1 MTTDFRLPTE
11 DRNMEHNSTF
21 PIKQN
26 ELNALRDEATSYIK
40 SVQWEQGQRAK
51 NKENNGKDES
61 ILLYLSRAQGGNGGI
76 EVTSVS
82 KTILALKKR
91 LLPGSVAIPI
101 HLNET
106 LFAVQEGLA
115 LGIWIKDSYYD
126 ASGLSSLSERKSVLD
141 NAGKREYESK
151 MHTATA
157 FMLFATAYN
166 ILHNLIPH
174 ASDDLSVMKNKFA
187 GIPEVSFISPLKGI
201 ACTLYYYD
209 KYLSHPDIVKT
220 DKDVIDFTVVY
231 FEALIDEIQ
240 LRKNSLE
247 YTETILD
254 RTYKLESRGVGTDFA
269 VSGWENVFQGAAKS
283 VEFNKIK
290 FEQIVGNRDAKHFA
304 RRLTERMLSYDF
316 AAQKNPFQ
324 ELGGFMPV
332 FMGYGIPGTGK
343 SMLIAA
349 IATRLKEHC
358 DNLDIPFLFHPMP
371 DTLISTFQGGSAEK
385 MVEWMKPLQDPTR
398 LIFAPID
405 DAENNLQERTTQ
417 GVSAG
422 VKEVIGV
429 FLRYT
434 EGAYAVNYGNS
445 SIGLFTNLPEML
457 DKAVISR
464 VQGRFKIDGARTEHD
479 FLDQDHLWWRKLDD
493 TMPDFI
499 NMQGPE
505 NYSYLQDQGLAK
517 NMGEILK
524 VSDKPSEE
532 RVLEAYDKIEKHFK
546 TNQHLFY
553 ANLYKEIQK
562 IFPFFSS
569 RDVRNIQSAISLR
582 LTDFDLEEDWF
593 ENPEI
598 YFKKDYDTKFNMLQE
613 LMRVN
618 MKGLDFSEIRRQEVV
633 RYLDN
638 VATIADTDFKR
649 KVDARIN
656 QLNIDLEAKKKF
668 DKAN

>member
-1 MTTDFRLPTE
+1 
-11 DRNMEHNSTF
+11 MEHNSTF
-21 PIKQN
+21 PIKQT
-26 ELNALRDEATSYIK
+26 ELDMLRDEATSYLK
-40 SVQWEQGQRAK
+40 SIQWEQSQRAK
-51 NKENNGKDES
+51 NRDDNGKDES
-61 ILLYLSRAQGGNGGI
+61 ILLYLSRANNGSNVV
-76 EVTSVS
+76 VTSVS

-91 LLPGSVAIPI
+91 LLPESVALPV
-101 HLNET
+101 HLNQT
-106 LFAVQEGLA
+106 LFAVQEALT

-126 ASGLSSLSERKSVLD
+126 ASGLSTLSENKSALD
-141 NAGKREYESK
+141 SSGKREYESK

-157 FMLFATAYN
+157 YMLFATAYKV
-166 ILHNLIPH
+166 LHDLEPQ
-174 ASDDLSVMKNKFA
+174 ASDDLSVMKQKFA
-187 GIPEVSFISPLKGI
+187 GIPEVSLMTPLKGI
-201 ACTLYYYD
+201 SCQLFYYD
-209 KYLSHPDIVKT
+209 KYLGHPDIIKS

-240 LRKNSLE
+240 LRKSSLE
-247 YTETILD
+247 YTETIVD
-254 RTYKLESRGVGTDFA
+254 RTYKLENSEFA
-269 VSGWENVFQGAAKS
+269 VSGWDNVFQGTAKS
-283 VEFNKIK
+283 IEFNKIQ
-290 FEQIVGNRDAKHFA
+290 FEQIVGNRDAKHFG

-316 AAQKNPFQ
+316 EAKKNPFQ

-349 IATRLKEHC
+349 IATKLKEHS

-385 MVEWMKPLQDPTR
+385 MVEWMKPMQDPSK

-405 DAENNLQERTTQ
+405 DAENNLQERTVQ

-479 FLDQDHLWWRKLDD
+479 FLDQDYIWWRKLQS
-493 TMPDFI
+493 TMPDFV
-499 NMQGPE
+499 NMDNPE
-505 NYSYLQDQGLAK
+505 VYQYLSDQGLAK
-517 NMGEILK
+517 SMGDILNT
-524 VSDKPSEE
+524 VEKPSEE
-532 RVLEAYDKIEKHFK
+532 RVHDTFDKVEKLHE
-546 TNQHLFY
+546 TDDHMFY
-553 ANLYKEIQK
+553 AALYKEIQK

-582 LTDFDLEEDWF
+582 LTDFDLEQDWF
-593 ENPEI
+593 ENPEK
-598 YFKKDYDTKFNMLQE
+598 YFKKDYETKFNMLQE
-613 LMRVN
+613 LMKGN
-618 MKGLDFSEIRRQEVV
+618 MKGLNFSDIRRQEVI

-649 KVDARIN
+649 KVDSRVN
-656 QLNIDLEAKKKF
+656 QLNIETEAREQFGKR
-668 DKAN
+668 D

>member
-1 MTTDFRLPTE
+1 
-11 DRNMEHNSTF
+11 MEHNSTF

-26 ELNALRDEATSYIK
+26 ELDMLRDEATSYLK
-40 SVQWEQGQRAK
+40 SIQWEQSQRAK
-51 NKENNGKDES
+51 NKDIDGKDES
-61 ILLYLSRAQGGNGGI
+61 ILLYLSRANNGSNVN
-76 EVTSVS
+76 VTSVS

-91 LLPGSVAIPI
+91 LLPESVALPI
-101 HLNET
+101 YLNQT
-106 LFAVQEGLA
+106 LFAVQEGLT

-126 ASGLSSLSERKSVLD
+126 ASGLSSLSENKSALD
-141 NAGKREYESK
+141 SSGKREYESK

-157 FMLFATAYN
+157 FMLFASAYK
-166 ILHNLIPH
+166 ILHDLKPH
-174 ASDDLSVMKNKFA
+174 ASDDLSVMKQKFA
-187 GIPEVSFISPLKGI
+187 GIPEVSLFSPLKGI
-201 ACTLYYYD
+201 SCQLFYYD
-209 KYLSHPDIVKT
+209 KYLGHPEIIKS

-240 LRKNSLE
+240 LRKSNLE
-247 YTETILD
+247 YTESITD
-254 RTYKLESRGVGTDFA
+254 RTYKLEKSDFA
-269 VSGWENVFQGAAKS
+269 VSGWENVFSGTAVS
-283 VEFNKIK
+283 VEFNKIQ
-290 FEQIVGNRDAKHFA
+290 FEQIVGNKDAKHFA
-304 RRLTERMLSYDF
+304 RRLTERILSYDF
-316 AAQKNPFQ
+316 EAKKNPFQ

-349 IATRLKEHC
+349 IATRLKAHSE
-358 DNLDIPFLFHPMP
+358 NLDIPFLFHPMP

-405 DAENNLQERTTQ
+405 DAENNLQERTAQ

-464 VQGRFKIDGARTEHD
+464 VQGRFKIDGARNEKD
-479 FLDQDHLWWRKLDD
+479 FVDQDYLWWRKLED

-499 NMQGPE
+499 NMSNPKD
-505 NYSYLQDQGLAK
+505 YKYLDAQQVAK
-517 NMGEILK
+517 NLGEILDK
-524 VSDKPSEE
+524 VDKPTEE
-532 RVLEAYDKIEKHFK
+532 RVFDTFDKVEKTYKDNEHM
-546 TNQHLFY
+546 FY
-553 ANLYKEIQK
+553 AHLYTEIQK

-569 RDVRNIQSAISLR
+569 RDVRNIQKAVSLR
-582 LTDFDLEEDWF
+582 LTDFDLETDWF
-593 ENPEI
+593 ENPET
-598 YFKKDYDTKFNMLQE
+598 YFKQDYDTKFGMLQE
-613 LMRVN
+613 LMRAN
-618 MKGLDFSEIRRQEVV
+618 MKGLDFSDIRRQEVV

-649 KVDARIN
+649 KVDARIS
-656 QLNIDLEAKKKF
+656 QLNIETEAREQFGKL
-668 DKAN
+668 D

>member
-1 MTTDFRLPTE
+1 MQ
-11 DRNMEHNSTF
+11 HNSTF

-26 ELNALRDEATSYIK
+26 ELNMLRDEATSYLK
-40 SVQWEQGQRAK
+40 SIQWEQSQRAK
-51 NKENNGKDES
+51 NRDNDGKDES
-61 ILLYLSRAQGGNGGI
+61 ILLYLSRANNGSNVS
-76 EVTSVS
+76 VTSVS
-82 KTILALKKR
+82 KTILSLKKK
-91 LLPGSVAIPI
+91 LLPESVAIPLF
-101 HLNET
+101 LNQT
-106 LFAVQEGLA
+106 LYAVQEGIT
-115 LGIWIKDSYYD
+115 LGIWVKDSYYD
-126 ASGLSSLSERKSVLD
+126 ASGLSTLAENKSALD
-141 NAGKREYESK
+141 NSGKREYESK
-151 MHTATA
+151 MLTATA
-157 FMLFATAYN
+157 FMLFATAYK
-166 ILHNLIPH
+166 ILHDLKPH
-174 ASDDLSVMKNKFA
+174 ASDDLSVMKQKFA
-187 GIPEVSFISPLKGI
+187 GIPEVSFLSPLKGI
-201 ACTLYYYD
+201 SCQLFYYD
-209 KYLSHPDIVKT
+209 KYLGHPDIIKT

-240 LRKNSLE
+240 LRKSTLE
-247 YTETILD
+247 YTDTIED
-254 RTYKLESRGVGTDFA
+254 RSFKLENSDFTID
-269 VSGWENVFQGAAKS
+269 GWNNVFAGTAVS
-283 VEFNKIK
+283 VEFNKIQ
-290 FEQIVGNRDAKHFA
+290 FEQIVGNKDAKHFA
-304 RRLTERMLSYDF
+304 RRLTERLLSYDF
-316 AAQKNPFQ
+316 EAKKNPFQ

-349 IATRLKEHC
+349 IATRLKEHSE
-358 DNLDIPFLFHPMP
+358 NLNIPFLFHPMP

-464 VQGRFKIDGARTEHD
+464 VQGRFKIDGARNEKD
-479 FLDQDHLWWRKLDD
+479 FVDQDYLWWKKLED

-499 NMQGPE
+499 NMSSPE
-505 NYSYLQDQGLAK
+505 DYKYLDAQKVAK
-517 NMGEILK
+517 NLGEILEK
-524 VSDKPSEE
+524 IDKPTEE
-532 RVLEAYDKIEKHFK
+532 RVLDTFDKVSSKYKDNEHM
-546 TNQHLFY
+546 FY
-553 ANLYKEIQK
+553 AHLYTEIQK

-569 RDVRNIQSAISLR
+569 RDVRNIQKAVSLR
-582 LTDFDLEEDWF
+582 LTDFDLEDDWF
-593 ENPEI
+593 NNPDV
-598 YFKKDYDTKFNMLQE
+598 YFKKDYETKFGMLQE
-613 LMRVN
+613 LMRAN
-618 MKGLDFSEIRRQEVV
+618 MKGLDFSDIRRQEVV

-656 QLNIDLEAKKKF
+656 QLNIETEARERFGKI
-668 DKAN
+668 N

>member
-1 MTTDFRLPTE
+1 
-11 DRNMEHNSTF
+11 MEHNSTF
-21 PIKQN
+21 PIKQT
-26 ELNALRDEATSYIK
+26 ELDMLRDEATSYLK
-40 SVQWEQGQRAK
+40 SIQWEQGARAK
-51 NKENNGKDES
+51 NRDKDAKDDS
-61 ILLYLSRAQGGNGGI
+61 ILLYLSRANNGSSTEI
-76 EVTSVS
+76 TSVS

-91 LLPGSVAIPI
+91 LLPDSVAIPVL
-101 HLNET
+101 LNQT
-106 LFAVQEGLA
+106 LFAVQEGITM
-115 LGIWIKDSYYD
+115 GIWVKDSYYD
-126 ASGLSSLSERKSVLD
+126 ASGLSSLSENKSALD
-141 NAGKREYESK
+141 ANGKREFESK

-157 FMLFATAYN
+157 FMLFSKAYK
-166 ILHNLIPH
+166 ILHDLKPH
-174 ASDDLSVMKNKFA
+174 ASDDLSVMKQKFA
-187 GIPEVSFISPLKGI
+187 GIPEVSLLSPIKGVS
-201 ACTLYYYD
+201 CSLFYYD
-209 KYLSHPDIVKT
+209 KYLGHPDIIKS

-240 LRKNSLE
+240 LRKSSLE
-247 YTETILD
+247 YTETIED
-254 RTYKLESRGVGTDFA
+254 RTYKLENSEFA
-269 VSGWENVFQGAAKS
+269 ISGWSNVFSGTAKS

-304 RRLTERMLSYDF
+304 RRLTERLLSYDF
-316 AAQKNPFQ
+316 TEKKNPFQ

-349 IATRLKEHC
+349 IATRLKEYC
-358 DNLDIPFLFHPMP
+358 DELDMPFLFHPMP

-385 MVEWMKPLQDPTR
+385 MVEWMKPLQDPSK

-405 DAENNLQERTTQ
+405 DAENNLQERTVQ

-464 VQGRFKIDGARTEHD
+464 VQGRFKIDGARSEHD
-479 FLDQDHLWWRKLDD
+479 FLDQDYLWWRKLDE
-493 TMPDFI
+493 TLPDFV
-499 NMQGPE
+499 NMQGPKDYE
-505 NYSYLQDQGLAK
+505 YLQNQGLAK
-517 NMGEILK
+517 NMGEIL
-524 VSDKPSEE
+524 SSIEKPSEE
-532 RVLEAYDKIEKHFK
+532 RVHEIYDKIEKQYKSNEHS
-546 TNQHLFY
+546 FY
-553 ANLYKEIQK
+553 ANLYKAMQK
-562 IFPFFSS
+562 EFPFFSS

-582 LTDFDLEEDWF
+582 LTDFDLEDDWF
-593 ENPEI
+593 DKPEI
-598 YFKKDYDTKFNMLQE
+598 YFKQEYDTKFNMLQE
-613 LMRVN
+613 LMRSN

-649 KVDARIN
+649 KVDARVN
-656 QLNIDLEAKKKF
+656 QMNIEMEARKTF
-668 DKAN
+668 DNA

>member
-1 MTTDFRLPTE
+1 MLTE
-11 DRNMEHNSTF
+11 DLKIMEHNSTF

-26 ELNALRDEATSYIK
+26 ELNMLRDEASGYLK
-40 SVQWEQGQRAK
+40 SIQWEQGARAK
-51 NKENNGKDES
+51 NKDKDAKDES
-61 ILLYLSRAQGGNGGI
+61 ILLYLSRANNGSGATEI
-76 EVTSVS
+76 TSVS

-91 LLPGSVAIPI
+91 LLPDSIAIPV
-101 HLNET
+101 HLNQT
-106 LFAVQEGLA
+106 LYAVQEAIA
-115 LGIWIKDSYYD
+115 LGIWVKDSYYD
-126 ASGLSSLSERKSVLD
+126 ASGLSGLHERRSALD
-141 NAGKREYESK
+141 SNGKREYESK

-157 FMLFATAYN
+157 FMLFSMAYN
-166 ILHNLIPH
+166 VLHNLKPH
-174 ASDDLSVMKNKFA
+174 ASDDLSVMKQKFA
-187 GIPEVSFISPLKGI
+187 GLPEVSFMTPLKGI
-201 ACTLYYYD
+201 ACSLFYYD
-209 KYLSHPDIVKT
+209 KYLGHPEIIKT

-231 FEALIDEIQ
+231 FEALINEIQ
-240 LRKNSLE
+240 LRKSSLE
-247 YTETILD
+247 YTETIVD
-254 RTYKLESRGVGTDFA
+254 RTYKLENSDFA
-269 VSGWENVFQGAAKS
+269 ISGWDNVFAGTAKS
-283 VEFNKIK
+283 VEFNKIQ

-316 AAQKNPFQ
+316 EAKKNPFQ

-385 MVEWMKPLQDPTR
+385 MVEWMKPMQDPSK

-405 DAENNLQERTTQ
+405 DAENNLQERTAQ

-479 FLDQDHLWWRKLDD
+479 FLDQDHLWWRKLEK
-493 TMPDFI
+493 TMPEFI
-499 NMQGPE
+499 NMKSPSDYQ
-505 NYSYLQDQGLAK
+505 YLKAQGLAK
-517 NMGEILK
+517 NMGDILNNIE
-524 VSDKPSEE
+524 KPTEA
-532 RVLEAYDKIEKHFK
+532 RVLEAYHKAEKLNKVNEHEF
-546 TNQHLFY
+546 F
-553 ANLYKEIQK
+553 ANLYLEIQK

-582 LTDFDLEEDWF
+582 LTDFDLEQDWF
-593 ENPEI
+593 DNPEI
-598 YFKKDYDTKFNMLQE
+598 YFKKDYNTKLNMLQE
-613 LMRVN
+613 LMKQN
-618 MKGLDFSEIRRQEVV
+618 MKGLNFSEIRRQEVV

-656 QLNIDLEAKKKF
+656 QLNIET
-668 DKAN
+668 KAREQFGK

>member
-1 MTTDFRLPTE
+1 
-11 DRNMEHNSTF
+11 MEHNSTF

-26 ELNALRDEATSYIK
+26 ELDMLRDEASGYLK
-40 SVQWEQGQRAK
+40 SIQWEQSQRAK
-51 NKENNGKDES
+51 NKDKEAKDDS
-61 ILLYLSRAQGGNGGI
+61 ILLYLSRANSGSNVEI
-76 EVTSVS
+76 TSVS

-91 LLPGSVAIPI
+91 LLPDSIAIPVY
-101 HLNET
+101 LNQT
-106 LFAVQEGLA
+106 LYAVQEGLT
-115 LGIWIKDSYYD
+115 LGIWTKDSYYD
-126 ASGLSSLSERKSVLD
+126 SSGLSALNQRKSALD
-141 NAGKREYESK
+141 SSGKREYESK
-151 MHTATA
+151 LHTATA
-157 FMLFATAYN
+157 FQIFAVAYK
-166 ILHNLIPH
+166 ILHDLKPH
-174 ASDDLSVMKNKFA
+174 ASDDLSVMKQKFA
-187 GIPEVSFISPLKGI
+187 GIPEVSFMSPLKGI
-201 ACTLYYYD
+201 ACTLFYYD
-209 KYLSHPDIVKT
+209 KYLGHPEIVKS

-240 LRKNSLE
+240 LRKSSLE
-247 YTETILD
+247 YTETIED
-254 RTYKLESRGVGTDFA
+254 RSYKLENSEFA
-269 VSGWENVFQGAAKS
+269 ISGWNNVFSGTAKS
-283 VEFNKIK
+283 IEFNKIQ
-290 FEQIVGNRDAKHFA
+290 FEQIVGNKDAKHFA

-316 AAQKNPFQ
+316 TAKKNPFQ

-349 IATRLKEHC
+349 IATRLKEHS

-385 MVEWMKPLQDPTR
+385 MVEWMKPMQDPTK

-405 DAENNLQERTTQ
+405 DAENNLQERTAQ

-479 FLDQDHLWWRKLDD
+479 FLDQDYIWWKKFEK
-493 TMPDFI
+493 TMPDFV
-499 NMQGPE
+499 NMQNPS
-505 NYSYLQDQGLAK
+505 NYEFLKDQGLAK
-517 NMGEILK
+517 SMGDILSS
-524 VSDKPSEE
+524 VEKPSEE
-532 RVLEAYDKIEKHFK
+532 RVLEAYDKAEKNHRS
-546 TNQHLFY
+546 NEHLFF
-553 ANLYKEIQK
+553 AILYKEIQK

-582 LTDFDLEEDWF
+582 LTDFDLEQDWF
-593 ENPEI
+593 ENPET
-598 YFKKDYDTKFNMLQE
+598 YFKKDYQTKFNMLQE
-613 LMRVN
+613 LMKGN
-618 MKGLDFSEIRRQEVV
+618 MKGLNFSEIRRQEVV

-649 KVDARIN
+649 KVDARVN
-656 QLNIDLEAKKKF
+656 QLNIDLEARKTF
-668 DKAN
+668 GNE

>member
-1 MTTDFRLPTE
+1 
-11 DRNMEHNSTF
+11 MEHNSTF
-21 PIKQN
+21 PIKKS
-26 ELNALRDEATSYIK
+26 ELDVLRDEASSYLK
-40 SVQWEQGQRAK
+40 SISWEQGARAK
-51 NKENNGKDES
+51 NKDKDAKDES
-61 ILLYLSRAQGGNGGI
+61 ILLYLSKANNGSSASI
-76 EVTSVS
+76 TSVS

-91 LLPGSVAIPI
+91 LLPDSVAIPI
-101 HLNET
+101 LLNQT
-106 LFAVQEGLA
+106 LYAVQEGLT

-126 ASGLSSLSERKSVLD
+126 ASGLSGLNERKSALD
-141 NAGKREYESK
+141 NDGRREYESK
-151 MHTATA
+151 MQTASA
-157 FMLFATAYN
+157 FMLFATAYK
-166 ILHNLIPH
+166 ILHLLKPH
-174 ASDDLSVMKNKFA
+174 ASDDLSVMKQKFA
-187 GIPEVSFISPLKGI
+187 GIPEVSLLSPLKSVSC
-201 ACTLYYYD
+201 ALFYYD
-209 KYLSHPDIVKT
+209 KYLAHPDIVKS
-220 DKDVIDFTVVY
+220 DKDVADFTVVY
-231 FEALIDEIQ
+231 FEALLAEIS
-240 LRKNSLE
+240 LRRSSLE
-247 YTETILD
+247 YTETIVD
-254 RTYKLESRGVGTDFA
+254 RTYKLENSDFA
-269 VSGWENVFQGAAKS
+269 ISGWENTFQGTAKS
-283 VEFNKIK
+283 VEFNKIQ

-316 AAQKNPFQ
+316 EAKKNPFQ

-385 MVEWMKPLQDPTR
+385 MVDWMKPMQDPSK

-405 DAENNLQERTTQ
+405 DAENNLQERTAQ

-464 VQGRFKIDGARTEHD
+464 VQGRFKIDGARSEHD
-479 FLDQDHLWWRKLDD
+479 FLDQDHLWWSKLDK
-493 TMPDFI
+493 TMPEFV
-499 NMQGPE
+499 NMQGPAD
-505 NYSYLQDQGLAK
+505 YKYLQDQGLAT
-517 NMGEILK
+517 NMGEILN
-524 VSDKPSEE
+524 VSDKPTEL
-532 RVLEAYDKIEKHFK
+532 RVFEAYDKAESQHK
-546 TNQHLFY
+546 TNSHQFY
-553 ANLYKEIQK
+553 ATLYKEIQK

-569 RDVRNIQSAISLR
+569 RDVRNIQSAVSLR
-582 LTDFDLEEDWF
+582 LTDFDLEQSWF
-593 ENPEI
+593 ENPET
-598 YFKKDYDTKFNMLQE
+598 YFKKDYTTKFNMLQE
-613 LMRVN
+613 LMKSN
-618 MKGLDFSEIRRQEVV
+618 MKGLNFSEIRRQEVV

-656 QLNIDLEAKKKF
+656 QLNIETKARDLF
-668 DKAN
+668 SNGQ

>member
-1 MTTDFRLPTE
+1 
-11 DRNMEHNSTF
+11 MEHNSTF
-21 PIKQN
+21 PIKQT
-26 ELNALRDEATSYIK
+26 ELDMLRDEATSYLK
-40 SVQWEQGQRAK
+40 SIQWEQGARAK
-51 NKENNGKDES
+51 NRDKDAKDDS
-61 ILLYLSRAQGGNGGI
+61 ILLYLSRANNGSNAAEI
-76 EVTSVS
+76 TSVS
-82 KTILALKKR
+82 KTILELKRR
-91 LLPGSVAIPI
+91 LLPDSVAIPI
-101 HLNET
+101 YLNQT
-106 LFAVQEGLA
+106 LYAVQEGIT
-115 LGIWIKDSYYD
+115 LGIWVKDSYYD
-126 ASGLSSLSERKSVLD
+126 ASGLSNLAENKSALD
-141 NAGKREYESK
+141 SSGKREFESK

-157 FMLFATAYN
+157 FMLFSTAYK
-166 ILHNLIPH
+166 ILHDLKPY
-174 ASDDLSVMKNKFA
+174 ASDDLSVMKQKFA
-187 GIPEVSFISPLKGI
+187 GIPEVSLLTPIKGI
-201 ACTLYYYD
+201 SCSLFYYD
-209 KYLSHPDIVKT
+209 KYLGHPDIIKS
-220 DKDVIDFTVVY
+220 DKDVINFTVVY

-240 LRKNSLE
+240 LRKSSLE
-247 YTETILD
+247 YTETIED
-254 RTYKLESRGVGTDFA
+254 RTYKLENSEFA
-269 VSGWENVFQGAAKS
+269 VSGWNNVFAGTAKS

-304 RRLTERMLSYDF
+304 CRLTERLLSYDF
-316 AAQKNPFQ
+316 TAKKNPFQ

-358 DNLDIPFLFHPMP
+358 DELDIPFLFHPMP

-385 MVEWMKPLQDPTR
+385 MVEWMKPLQDPSK

-405 DAENNLQERTTQ
+405 DAENNLQERTAQ

-479 FLDQDHLWWRKLDD
+479 FLDQDYLWWRKLDD
-493 TMPDFI
+493 TLPDFV
-499 NMQGPE
+499 NMQNP
-505 NYSYLQDQGLAK
+505 NDYKYLQDQGLAR
-517 NMGEILK
+517 NMGEILSSVK
-524 VSDKPSEE
+524 KPSEE
-532 RVLEAYDKIEKHFK
+532 RVHDIYEDVEKRFK

-553 ANLYKEIQK
+553 ANLYKEMQK
-562 IFPFFSS
+562 EFPFFSS
-569 RDVRNIQSAISLR
+569 RDVRNIQSAVSLR
-582 LTDFDLEEDWF
+582 LTDFDLEDDWF
-593 ENPEI
+593 NNPEI
-598 YFKKDYDTKFNMLQE
+598 YFKQDYETKFNMLQE
-613 LMRVN
+613 LMRAN

-649 KVDARIN
+649 KVDARVN
-656 QLNIDLEAKKKF
+656 QLNVEMEARKTF
-668 DKAN
+668 EDD

>member
-1 MTTDFRLPTE
+1 
-11 DRNMEHNSTF
+11 MEHNSTF

-26 ELNALRDEATSYIK
+26 ELDMLRDEATSYLRSI
-40 SVQWEQGQRAK
+40 QWEQGQRAK
-51 NKENNGKDES
+51 NRDKDVKDES
-61 ILLYLSRAQGGNGGI
+61 ILLYLSKAKGNAAS

-82 KTILALKKR
+82 KTILELKKR
-91 LLPGSVAIPI
+91 LLPESIAIPI
-101 HLNET
+101 LLNQT
-106 LFAVQEGLA
+106 LFAVQEGIT

-126 ASGLSSLSERKSVLD
+126 ASGLSTLNENKSALD
-141 NAGKREYESK
+141 TSGKREFESK
-151 MHTATA
+151 LQTATA
-157 FMLFATAYN
+157 FMLFATAYK
-166 ILHNLIPH
+166 IVHDLKTL

-187 GIPEVSFISPLKGI
+187 GLPEVSLMSPLKGI
-201 ACTLYYYD
+201 SCTLYYYD
-209 KYLSHPDIVKT
+209 KYLSHPEMIQS

-231 FEALIDEIQ
+231 FEALIAEIQ
-240 LRKNSLE
+240 MRKNSLE
-247 YTETILD
+247 YTETIVD
-254 RTYKLESRGVGTDFA
+254 RTYKLEKSDFSI
-269 VSGWENVFQGAAKS
+269 SGWDNVFQGAARS

-304 RRLTERMLSYDF
+304 RRLTERLLSYDF
-316 AAQKNPFQ
+316 TAKKNPFQ

-349 IATRLKEHC
+349 IATKLKEHS
-358 DNLDIPFLFHPMP
+358 DAMDIPFLFHPMP

-385 MVEWMKPLQDPTR
+385 MVDWMKPLQDPSK

-405 DAENNLQERTTQ
+405 DAENNLQERTAQ

-479 FLDQDHLWWRKLDD
+479 FLDQDHLWWRKFDE
-493 TMPDFI
+493 TIPNFV
-499 NMQGPE
+499 NMQNPD
-505 NYSYLQDQGLAK
+505 NYQYLQDQGLAN

-524 VSDKPSEE
+524 VSDTPSEE
-532 RVLEAYDKIEKHFK
+532 RVLEVYEKVASKH
-546 TNQHLFY
+546 QASEHLFY
-553 ANLYKEIQK
+553 ADLYLEIQK

-582 LTDFDLEEDWF
+582 LTDFDLEASWF

-598 YFKKDYDTKFNMLQE
+598 YFKKDYETKFHMLQE
-613 LMRVN
+613 LMRAN
-618 MKGLDFSEIRRQEVV
+618 MKGLDFSEVRRQEVV

-649 KVDARIN
+649 KVESRVN
-656 QLNIDLEAKKKF
+656 QMAIDLEAREQFQKSGL
-668 DKAN
+668 

>member
-1 MTTDFRLPTE
+1 MQQ
-11 DRNMEHNSTF
+11 NSTF

-26 ELNALRDEATSYIK
+26 DLDMLRDEATSYLK
-40 SVQWEQGQRAK
+40 SIQWEQGQRAK
-51 NKENNGKDES
+51 NKDKDAKDDS
-61 ILLYLSRAQGGNGGI
+61 ILLYLSRANNGSNMG
-76 EVTSVS
+76 ETTSVS
-82 KTILALKKR
+82 KTILELKKR
-91 LLPGSVAIPI
+91 LLPDSIAIPVL
-101 HLNET
+101 LNQT
-106 LFAVQEGLA
+106 LYAVQEGLT

-126 ASGLSSLSERKSVLD
+126 ASGLSSLNERKASLD
-141 NAGKREYESK
+141 SMGKREYESK

-157 FMLFATAYN
+157 FMLFSAAYN
-166 ILHNLIPH
+166 ILHNLKPY
-174 ASDDLSVMKNKFA
+174 ASDDLSVMKQKFA
-187 GIPEVSFISPLKGI
+187 GIPEVSLLSPLKGV
-201 ACTLYYYD
+201 ACTLFYYD
-209 KYLSHPDIVKT
+209 KYLGHPEIIKS
-220 DKDVIDFTVVY
+220 DKDVADFTVVF

-240 LRKNSLE
+240 MRKSTLE
-247 YTETILD
+247 YQETIVD
-254 RTYKLESRGVGTDFA
+254 RTYKLEHTEFA
-269 VSGWENVFQGAAKS
+269 ISGWNNVFAGAAKS

-290 FEQIVGNRDAKHFA
+290 FEQIVGNKDAKHFA

-316 AAQKNPFQ
+316 TAKKNPFQ

-349 IATRLKEHC
+349 IATKLKEHC
-358 DNLDIPFLFHPMP
+358 DHLEIPFLFHPMP

-385 MVEWMKPLQDPTR
+385 MVEWMKPMQDPSK

-405 DAENNLQERTTQ
+405 DAENNLQERTAQ

-479 FLDQDHLWWRKLDD
+479 FLDQDHLWWRKLQN
-493 TMPDFI
+493 TMPDFV
-499 NMQGPE
+499 NMKDP
-505 NYSYLQDQGLAK
+505 NHYNYLQDQGLAK
-517 NMGEILK
+517 NMGEILSA
-524 VSDKPSEE
+524 VDKPSEE
-532 RVLEAYDKIEKHFK
+532 RVHAVYDQVEKQFQTDEH
-546 TNQHLFY
+546 QFY
-553 ANLYKEIQK
+553 AHLYKEIQK
-562 IFPFFSS
+562 VFPFFSS

-582 LTDFDLEEDWF
+582 LTDFDLEPSWF
-593 ENPEI
+593 DNPEI
-598 YFKKDYDTKFNMLQE
+598 YFKQTYEIKFNMLQE
-613 LMRVN
+613 LMRAN

-649 KVDARIN
+649 QVDSRVN
-656 QLNIDLEAKKKF
+656 QLHIELEARKKF
-668 DKAN
+668 EK

>member
-1 MTTDFRLPTE
+1 
-11 DRNMEHNSTF
+11 MEHNSTF

-26 ELNALRDEATSYIK
+26 EIDMLREEATSYIK
-40 SVQWEQGQRAK
+40 NITWEQGQRAR
-51 NKENNGKDES
+51 NKDNDKEDS
-61 ILLYLSRAQGGNGGI
+61 ILLYLSRAKGANGNTD
-76 EVTSVS
+76 VVSVS
-82 KTILALKKR
+82 KTILSLKKR
-91 LLPGSVAIPI
+91 LLPESVALPI
-101 HLNET
+101 LLNQT
-106 LFAVQEGLA
+106 LYAVQEGLA

-126 ASGLSSLSERKSVLD
+126 ASGLSSLSERKSALD
-141 NAGKREYESK
+141 NSGKREYESK
-151 MHTATA
+151 MQTASA
-157 FMLFATAYN
+157 FMLFSTAYK
-166 ILHNLIPH
+166 ILHDLKPV

-187 GIPEVSFISPLKGI
+187 GIPEVSIMSPLKSFSC
-201 ACTLYYYD
+201 ALFYYD
-209 KYLSHPDIVKT
+209 KYLSHPEMIKS
-220 DKDVIDFTVVY
+220 DKDVVDFTVVY

-240 LRKNSLE
+240 LRKSTLE
-247 YTETILD
+247 YTETITD
-254 RTYKLESRGVGTDFA
+254 RTYKLENSDFA
-269 VSGWENVFQGAAKS
+269 VSGWNNVFAGVAKS
-283 VEFNKIK
+283 IEFNQIQ

-316 AAQKNPFQ
+316 TEKKNPFQ

-349 IATRLKEHC
+349 IATRLKKHC
-358 DNLDIPFLFHPMP
+358 TELDIPFLFHPMP

-405 DAENNLQERTTQ
+405 DAENNLQERTAQ

-464 VQGRFKIDGARTEHD
+464 VQGRFKIDGARTDHD
-479 FLDQDHLWWRKLDD
+479 FLDQDHLWWRKLEK
-493 TMPDFI
+493 TMPGFV
-499 NMQGPE
+499 NMDDPE
-505 NYSYLQDQGLAK
+505 GYNYLDDQGLAK
-517 NMGEILK
+517 NMGEILNA
-524 VSDKPSEE
+524 VEKPTEE
-532 RVLEAYDKIEKHFK
+532 RVLEAFDKNEKLHEDDD
-546 TNQHLFY
+546 HMFY
-553 ANLYKEIQK
+553 AHLYKEIQK

-582 LTDFDLEEDWF
+582 LTDFDLEPDWF
-593 ENPEI
+593 EYPEK

-613 LMRVN
+613 LMKAN
-618 MKGLDFSEIRRQEVV
+618 MKGLNFSDIRKQEVI

-649 KVDARIN
+649 KVDKRVN
-656 QLNIDLEAKKKF
+656 ELNIELEARDQF
-668 DKAN
+668 DKLNND

>member
-1 MTTDFRLPTE
+1 
-11 DRNMEHNSTF
+11 MEHNSTF
-21 PIKQN
+21 PIKLT
-26 ELNALRDEATSYIK
+26 ELDMLRDEASSYLK
-40 SVQWEQGQRAK
+40 SIQWEQGARAK
-51 NKENNGKDES
+51 NRDKDANDES
-61 ILLYLSRAQGGNGGI
+61 ILLYLSRANNGSSASI
-76 EVTSVS
+76 TSVS

-91 LLPGSVAIPI
+91 LLPDSVALPI
-101 HLNET
+101 YLNQT
-106 LFAVQEGLA
+106 LYAVQEGIN

-126 ASGLSSLSERKSVLD
+126 ASGLSSLSENKSALD
-141 NAGKREYESK
+141 NNGKREFESK
-151 MHTATA
+151 LHTATA
-157 FMLFATAYN
+157 FMLFATAYK
-166 ILHNLIPH
+166 ILNDLKPY
-174 ASDDLSVMKNKFA
+174 ASDDLSVMKQKFA
-187 GIPEVSFISPLKGI
+187 GIPELSLMSPLKGI
-201 ACTLYYYD
+201 SCSLFYFD
-209 KYLSHPDIVKT
+209 KYLDHPEIIKS
-220 DKDVIDFTVVY
+220 DKDVVDFTVVY

-240 LRKNSLE
+240 LRKSSLE
-247 YTETILD
+247 YTETIED
-254 RTYKLESRGVGTDFA
+254 RTYKLEKSDFA
-269 VSGWENVFQGAAKS
+269 ISGWNNVFQGTAKS
-283 VEFNKIK
+283 IEFNKIK

-316 AAQKNPFQ
+316 AVKRNPFQ

-358 DNLDIPFLFHPMP
+358 DTLDIPFLFHPMP

-385 MVEWMKPLQDPTR
+385 MVEWMKPMQDPTK

-405 DAENNLQERTTQ
+405 DAENNLQERTNQ

-464 VQGRFKIDGARTEHD
+464 VQGRFKIDGARTEND
-479 FLDQDHLWWRKLDD
+479 FLDQDHIWWRKLDD
-493 TMPDFI
+493 TMPDFV

-505 NYSYLQDQGLAK
+505 NYAYLQDQGLAK
-517 NMGEILK
+517 NMGDILSN
-524 VSDKPSEE
+524 VDKPTEA
-532 RVLEAYDKIEKHFK
+532 RVHEVYDRVEKQFK

-553 ANLYKEIQK
+553 ANLYKEMQAV
-562 IFPFFSS
+562 FPFFSS

-598 YFKKDYDTKFNMLQE
+598 YFKQDYDTKFNMLQE
-613 LMRVN
+613 LMRGN

-649 KVDARIN
+649 KVDERVNQINIETKARN
-656 QLNIDLEAKKKF
+656 TFENER
-668 DKAN
+668 

>member
-1 MTTDFRLPTE
+1 MQ
-11 DRNMEHNSTF
+11 HNSTF
-21 PIKQN
+21 PIKQT
-26 ELNALRDEATSYIK
+26 ELDMLRDEATSYLK

-51 NKENNGKDES
+51 NKDKDAKDDS
-61 ILLYLSRAQGGNGGI
+61 ILLYLSRANNGSNVD
-76 EVTSVS
+76 VTSVS

-91 LLPGSVAIPI
+91 LLPESVAIPL
-101 HLNET
+101 HLNQT
-106 LFAVQEGLA
+106 LYAVQEGIT
-115 LGIWIKDSYYD
+115 LGIWIKDAYYD
-126 ASGLSSLSERKSVLD
+126 ASGLSSLNERKSTLD
-141 NAGKREYESK
+141 NSGKREYESK
-151 MHTATA
+151 MQTATA

-166 ILHNLIPH
+166 ILHNLKTV
-174 ASDDLSVMKNKFA
+174 ASDDLSVMKQKFA
-187 GIPEVSFISPLKGI
+187 GLPEVSIMSPLKGI
-201 ACTLYYYD
+201 SCCLYYYD
-209 KYLSHPDIVKT
+209 KYLSHPDIVKS
-220 DKDVIDFTVVY
+220 DQDVVDFTVVY

-240 LRKNSLE
+240 MRKSTLE
-247 YTETILD
+247 YTETIVD
-254 RTYKLESRGVGTDFA
+254 RTYKLEKSEFA
-269 VSGWENVFQGAAKS
+269 ISGWDNVFAGAAKS
-283 VEFNKIK
+283 IEFNKIQ

-316 AAQKNPFQ
+316 TAKKNPFQ

-358 DNLDIPFLFHPMP
+358 DNLEIPFLFHPMP

-385 MVEWMKPLQDPTR
+385 MVEWMKPLQDPSK

-405 DAENNLQERTTQ
+405 DAENNLQERTAQ

-479 FLDQDHLWWRKLDD
+479 FLDQDHLWWRKLQD
-493 TMPDFI
+493 TMPDFV
-499 NMQGPE
+499 NMQNPE

-517 NMGEILK
+517 NMGDILNT
-524 VSDKPSEE
+524 VDKPTEE
-532 RVLEAYDKIEKHFK
+532 RVHDAYDKVEKHFK
-546 TNQHLFY
+546 TSEHLFY
-553 ANLYKEIQK
+553 ANLYQEIQK

-569 RDVRNIQSAISLR
+569 RDVRNIQSAVSLR
-582 LTDFDLEEDWF
+582 LTDFDLEEEWF
-593 ENPEI
+593 SNPEF

-613 LMRVN
+613 LMRAN
-618 MKGLDFSEIRRQEVV
+618 MKDLDFSEIRRQEVV

-649 KVDARIN
+649 KVDARVS
-656 QLNIDLEAKKKF
+656 QLNIDLEAREQFGKI
-668 DKAN
+668 

>member
-1 MTTDFRLPTE
+1 
-11 DRNMEHNSTF
+11 MEHNSTF
-21 PIKQN
+21 PIKTT
-26 ELNALRDEATSYIK
+26 ELDMLRDEASSYLK

-51 NKENNGKDES
+51 TMDKEAKDES
-61 ILLYLSRAQGGNGGI
+61 ILLYLSRANTGSKAVEI
-76 EVTSVS
+76 TSVS

-91 LLPGSVAIPI
+91 LLPDSIAIPVY
-101 HLNET
+101 LNQT
-106 LFAVQEGLA
+106 LYAVQEGLT

-126 ASGLSSLSERKSVLD
+126 ASGLSSLNENKTALD
-141 NAGKREYESK
+141 THGKREFESK

-157 FMLFATAYN
+157 FMLFATAYK
-166 ILHNLIPH
+166 ILNDLKPY
-174 ASDDLSVMKNKFA
+174 ASDDLSVMKQKFA
-187 GIPEVSFISPLKGI
+187 GIPEVSLLSPIKGI
-201 ACTLYYYD
+201 SCNLFYFD
-209 KYLSHPDIVKT
+209 KYLGHPEIIKS

-231 FEALIDEIQ
+231 FESLIDEIQ
-240 LRKNSLE
+240 LRKGNLE
-247 YTETILD
+247 YTETIED
-254 RTYKLESRGVGTDFA
+254 RTYKLENSEFA
-269 VSGWENVFQGAAKS
+269 VSGWNNVFEGTAKS

-316 AAQKNPFQ
+316 TAKKNPFQ

-358 DNLDIPFLFHPMP
+358 DALDIPFLFHPMP

-385 MVEWMKPLQDPTR
+385 MVEWMKPLQDPTK

-405 DAENNLQERTTQ
+405 DAENNLQERTAQ

-464 VQGRFKIDGARTEHD
+464 VQGRFKIDGARTSHD
-479 FLDQDHLWWRKLDD
+479 FLDQDYLWWRKLEE
-493 TMPDFI
+493 TMPQFV
-499 NMQGPE
+499 NMKNPGDY
-505 NYSYLQDQGLAK
+505 NYLQDQGVAR
-517 NMGEILK
+517 NMGEILN
-524 VSDKPSEE
+524 VINKPTEA
-532 RVLEAYDKIEKHFK
+532 RVHEVYDSIEKEFK
-546 TNQHLFY
+546 TNEHLFY
-553 ANLYKEIQK
+553 ANLYKAIQK
-562 IFPFFSS
+562 VFPFFSS
-569 RDVRNIQSAISLR
+569 RDVRNIQSTVSLR
-582 LTDFDLEEDWF
+582 LTDFNLEKDWF

-598 YFKKDYDTKFNMLQE
+598 YFKQDYETKFNMLQE
-613 LMRVN
+613 LMRAN

-633 RYLDN
+633 RYIDN

-649 KVDARIN
+649 KVDTRVN
-656 QLNIDLEAKKKF
+656 QLHVEREARHNF
-668 DKAN
+668 ENDNESY

>member
-1 MTTDFRLPTE
+1 
-11 DRNMEHNSTF
+11 MEHNSTF

-26 ELNALRDEATSYIK
+26 EVDMLREEATSYIK

-51 NKENNGKDES
+51 NKENDDKEDS
-61 ILLYLSRAQGGNGGI
+61 ILLYLSRAKGGNGASD
-76 EVTSVS
+76 VVSVS
-82 KTILALKKR
+82 KSVLGLKKR
-91 LLPGSVAIPI
+91 LLPESVAIPLF
-101 HLNET
+101 LNQT
-106 LFAVQEGLA
+106 LYAVQEGLA

-141 NAGKREYESK
+141 HSGKREYESK
-151 MHTATA
+151 MQTATA
-157 FMLFATAYN
+157 FMLFAVAYK
-166 ILHNLIPH
+166 ILHDLKPT

-187 GIPEVSFISPLKGI
+187 GIPEVSIMSPLKGI
-201 ACTLYYYD
+201 SCMLYYYD
-209 KYLSHPDIVKT
+209 KYLNHPQIIT
-220 DKDVIDFTVVY
+220 SDKDVIDFTVVY

-240 LRKNSLE
+240 LRKSALE
-247 YTETILD
+247 YQETIND
-254 RTYKLESRGVGTDFA
+254 RTYKLENSDFA
-269 VSGWENVFQGAAKS
+269 VSGWSNVFAGAAKS
-283 VEFNKIK
+283 VEFNQIQ

-304 RRLTERMLSYDF
+304 RRLTERLLSYDF
-316 AAQKNPFQ
+316 DAKKNPFQ

-349 IATRLKEHC
+349 IATRLKKHC
-358 DNLDIPFLFHPMP
+358 TNLNIPFLFHPMP

-405 DAENNLQERTTQ
+405 DAENNLQERTAQ

-479 FLDQDHLWWRKLDD
+479 FLDQDHLWWRKLES
-493 TMPDFI
+493 TMPGFV
-499 NMQGPE
+499 NMDGPE
-505 NYSYLQDQGLAK
+505 GYTYLDDQGLAK

-524 VSDKPSEE
+524 LVEKPSEE
-532 RVLEAYDKIEKHFK
+532 RVHEAFDRIEKIHEDDD
-546 TNQHLFY
+546 HMFY
-553 ANLYKEIQK
+553 ASLYKEIQK

-593 ENPEI
+593 ENPEM
-598 YFKKDYDTKFNMLQE
+598 YFQKDYDTKFNMLQE
-613 LMRVN
+613 LMKSN
-618 MKGLDFSEIRRQEVV
+618 MKGLNFSDIRRQEVV

-649 KVDARIN
+649 KVDRRVS
-656 QLNIDLEAKKKF
+656 QMNIELEAREQF
-668 DKAN
+668 DKLQND

>member
-1 MTTDFRLPTE
+1 
-11 DRNMEHNSTF
+11 MEHNSTF

-26 ELNALRDEATSYIK
+26 ELDMLRDEATSYLK
-40 SVQWEQGQRAK
+40 SIQWEQSQRAK
-51 NKENNGKDES
+51 NKENDAKDES
-61 ILLYLSRAQGGNGGI
+61 ILLYLSRANNGSDV

-91 LLPGSVAIPI
+91 LLPESVALPI
-101 HLNET
+101 YLNQT
-106 LFAVQEGLA
+106 LFAVQEGLT

-126 ASGLSSLSERKSVLD
+126 ASGLSSLSENKSALG
-141 NAGKREYESK
+141 NSGRREYESK
-151 MHTATA
+151 MHTSTA
-157 FMLFATAYN
+157 FMLFASAYK
-166 ILHNLIPH
+166 ILHDLKPH
-174 ASDDLSVMKNKFA
+174 ASDDLSVMKQKFA
-187 GIPEVSFISPLKGI
+187 GIPEVSLLTPLKGVS
-201 ACTLYYYD
+201 CQLFYYN
-209 KYLSHPDIVKT
+209 KYLGHPDIIKS

-240 LRKNSLE
+240 LRKSSLE
-247 YTETILD
+247 YTETVVD
-254 RTYKLESRGVGTDFA
+254 RTYKLENSEFA
-269 VSGWENVFQGAAKS
+269 VSGWDNVFSGTAKS
-283 VEFNKIK
+283 IEFNKIE

-316 AAQKNPFQ
+316 EAQKNPFQ

-349 IATRLKEHC
+349 IATRLKEHS
-358 DNLDIPFLFHPMP
+358 DHLDIPFLFHPMP

-385 MVEWMKPLQDPTR
+385 MVEWMKPLQDPTK

-405 DAENNLQERTTQ
+405 DAENNLQERTAQ

-464 VQGRFKIDGARTEHD
+464 VQGRFKIDGARSEHD
-479 FLDQDHLWWRKLDD
+479 FVDQDYIWWKKLKD
-493 TMPDFI
+493 TMPDFV
-499 NMQGPE
+499 NMDDPE
-505 NYSYLQDQGLAK
+505 TYTYMSDQGLAK
-517 NMGEILK
+517 SMGEILNT
-524 VSDKPSEE
+524 VEKPSEE
-532 RVLEAYDKIEKHFK
+532 RVHDTFDKVEKLHE
-546 TNQHLFY
+546 TDDHMFY
-553 ANLYKEIQK
+553 AALYKEIQK

-582 LTDFDLEEDWF
+582 LTDFDLEQDWF
-593 ENPEI
+593 ENPEE
-598 YFKKDYDTKFNMLQE
+598 YFKKDYETKFNMLKE
-613 LMRVN
+613 LMKSN
-618 MKGLDFSEIRRQEVV
+618 MKGLNFSDIRRQEVI

-649 KVDARIN
+649 KVDARVN
-656 QLNIDLEAKKKF
+656 QLNIETEAREQF
-668 DKAN
+668 GERD

>member
-1 MTTDFRLPTE
+1 MQ
-11 DRNMEHNSTF
+11 HNSTF

-26 ELNALRDEATSYIK
+26 ELNMLRDEATSYLK
-40 SVQWEQGQRAK
+40 SIQWEQSQRAK
-51 NKENNGKDES
+51 NRDNDGKDES
-61 ILLYLSRAQGGNGGI
+61 ILLYLSRANNGSNVS
-76 EVTSVS
+76 VTSVS
-82 KTILALKKR
+82 KTILALKKK
-91 LLPGSVAIPI
+91 LLPESVAIPLF
-101 HLNET
+101 LNQT
-106 LFAVQEGLA
+106 LYAVQEGIT

-126 ASGLSSLSERKSVLD
+126 ASGLSTLSENKSALD
-141 NAGKREYESK
+141 NSGKREYESK
-151 MHTATA
+151 MLTATA
-157 FMLFATAYN
+157 FMLFATAYK
-166 ILHNLIPH
+166 ILHDLKPH
-174 ASDDLSVMKNKFA
+174 ASDDLSVMKQKFA
-187 GIPEVSFISPLKGI
+187 GIPEVSFLSPLKGI
-201 ACTLYYYD
+201 SCQLFYYD
-209 KYLSHPDIVKT
+209 KYLGHPDIIKT

-240 LRKNSLE
+240 LRKSTLE
-247 YTETILD
+247 YTDTIED
-254 RTYKLESRGVGTDFA
+254 RSYKLENSDF
-269 VSGWENVFQGAAKS
+269 VIDGWNNVFAGTAVS
-283 VEFNKIK
+283 VEFNKIQ
-290 FEQIVGNRDAKHFA
+290 FEQIVGNKDAKHFA
-304 RRLTERMLSYDF
+304 RRLTERLLSYDF
-316 AAQKNPFQ
+316 EAKNNPFQ

-349 IATRLKEHC
+349 IATRLKEHSE
-358 DNLDIPFLFHPMP
+358 NLNIPFLFHPMP

-464 VQGRFKIDGARTEHD
+464 VQGRFKIDGARNEKD
-479 FLDQDHLWWRKLDD
+479 FVDQDYLWWKKLED

-499 NMQGPE
+499 NMSNPNDY
-505 NYSYLQDQGLAK
+505 NYLDAQKVAK
-517 NMGEILK
+517 NLGDILEK
-524 VSDKPSEE
+524 IDKPTEE
-532 RVLEAYDKIEKHFK
+532 RVLDTFDKVSSKYKDNEHM
-546 TNQHLFY
+546 FY
-553 ANLYKEIQK
+553 AHLYTEIQK

-569 RDVRNIQSAISLR
+569 RDVRNIQKAVSLR

-593 ENPEI
+593 NNPEV
-598 YFKKDYDTKFNMLQE
+598 YFKKDYDTKFGMLQE
-613 LMRVN
+613 LMRAN
-618 MKGLDFSEIRRQEVV
+618 MKGLDFSDIRRQEVV

-656 QLNIDLEAKKKF
+656 QLNIETEARERFGKQE
-668 DKAN
+668 

>member
-1 MTTDFRLPTE
+1 
-11 DRNMEHNSTF
+11 MEHNSTF

-26 ELNALRDEATSYIK
+26 ELDMLRDEASSYLK
-40 SVQWEQGQRAK
+40 SIQWEQSQRAK
-51 NKENNGKDES
+51 NRDNNGKDES
-61 ILLYLSRAQGGNGGI
+61 ILLYLSRANNGSSAS
-76 EVTSVS
+76 VTSVS

-91 LLPGSVAIPI
+91 LLPESVAIPI
-101 HLNET
+101 YLNHA
-106 LFAVQEGLA
+106 LFGVQEGIT
-115 LGIWIKDSYYD
+115 LGLWCKDSYYD
-126 ASGLSSLSERKSVLD
+126 ASGLSTLHENRSALD

-151 MHTATA
+151 MQTATA
-157 FMLFATAYN
+157 YMLFSTAYK
-166 ILHNLIPH
+166 ILHDLKPH
-174 ASDDLSVMKNKFA
+174 ASDDLTVMKQKFA
-187 GIPEVSFISPLKGI
+187 GIPEVSLMSPLKGI
-201 ACTLYYYD
+201 SCQLFYYD
-209 KYLSHPDIVKT
+209 KYLGHPDIIKT

-240 LRKNSLE
+240 LRKSSLE
-247 YTETILD
+247 YTETIED
-254 RTYKLESRGVGTDFA
+254 RTYKLEKSEFA
-269 VSGWENVFQGAAKS
+269 VSGWENVFTGTVAS
-283 VEFNKIK
+283 VEFNKIQ
-290 FEQIVGNRDAKHFA
+290 FEQIVGNKDAKHFA
-304 RRLTERMLSYDF
+304 RRLTERLMSYDF
-316 AAQKNPFQ
+316 DAKKNPFQ

-349 IATRLKEHC
+349 IATRLKAHSE
-358 DNLDIPFLFHPMP
+358 NLDLPFLFHPMP

-464 VQGRFKIDGARTEHD
+464 VQGRFKIDGARNEKD
-479 FLDQDHLWWRKLDD
+479 FVDQDYLWWRKLED
-493 TMPDFI
+493 TIPNFI
-499 NMQGPE
+499 NMSNPD
-505 NYSYLQDQGLAK
+505 NYEYLDAQKVAK
-517 NMGEILK
+517 NLGEILDK
-524 VSDKPSEE
+524 VDKPTED
-532 RVLEAYDKIEKHFK
+532 RVLETFDKVSEKYNDNEHM
-546 TNQHLFY
+546 FY
-553 ANLYKEIQK
+553 AHLYTEIQK

-569 RDVRNIQSAISLR
+569 RDVRNIQKAVSLR
-582 LTDFDLEEDWF
+582 LTDFDLEDDWF

-598 YFKKDYDTKFNMLQE
+598 YFKKDYETKFGMLQE
-613 LMRVN
+613 LMRLN
-618 MKGLDFSEIRRQEVV
+618 MKGLDFSDIRRQEVV

-649 KVDARIN
+649 KVDARVT
-656 QLNIDLEAKKKF
+656 QLNIETEARKKF
-668 DKAN
+668 GDS